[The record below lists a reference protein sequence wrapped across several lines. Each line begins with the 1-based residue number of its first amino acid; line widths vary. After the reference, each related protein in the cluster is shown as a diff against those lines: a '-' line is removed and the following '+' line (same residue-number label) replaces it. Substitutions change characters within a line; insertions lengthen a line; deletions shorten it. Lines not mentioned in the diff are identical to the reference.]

1 MPKWQYQFRWL
12 FGCGIF
18 VFMFSLAYLLCREH
32 EKTELFDHLHQ
43 KGIYRIELTSSPVEK
58 AKSYMCQVDILRFFD
73 SSWKPA
79 HGKAILYFQKDQ
91 AASELLFGDR
101 LFIEADFAPPQKPL
115 NPDGFDYAVYLK
127 RQGIG
132 ATCYISSGSW
142 QMADKNTSFSILR
155 FADKC
160 RNRLLNIYR
169 KFHIRGDEFG
179 VLAALTLGYTDDL
192 QPDIR
197 ASYSATGVIHIL
209 SVSGLHVGII
219 YVVMVFLLGFMNR
232 THGQKVFKAL
242 FIMFFLWGYALL
254 SGMSPPVIRSTLMF
268 SFIAIATCFDRKS
281 QIYNTIFMS
290 MLCMLLYNPGY
301 LFDVGFQLSYSA
313 VLSIVFFKPI
323 VDKVYNPTNR
333 IIRFIWTIFS
343 VSLAA
348 QLGTTPFTLYYFQQF
363 PNYFLLT
370 NFIAIPLSTLVIYLA
385 MGLLFLSFMPYL
397 SVLLGYL
404 LKWSVLL
411 LNYVIVT
418 IQHLPYSVSHISL
431 DIRQSLVLFVAIFCL
446 SGYYFSKKFASLL
459 VGLVALLLTCLFN
472 LQVNYHTLTSRRM
485 IVFAGQKNTHVNFID
500 RNRNYVYSTDSLEIE
515 HIAKAFWQNQML
527 EKPVVLHKNNWF
539 SDGFALYEGSRILV
553 LTQDFLKNKTTF
565 TPIQVDYLIIGNRI
579 RPRIEQIMECVRPRK
594 IIIDQSISKWYSEN
608 IKRYCINRKIGF
620 YSVAEQGAYILNIK
634 D

>member
-1 MPKWQYQFRWL
+1 
-12 FGCGIF
+12 
-18 VFMFSLAYLLCREH
+18 
-32 EKTELFDHLHQ
+32 
-43 KGIYRIELTSSPVEK
+43 
-58 AKSYMCQVDILRFFD
+58 
-73 SSWKPA
+73 
-79 HGKAILYFQKDQ
+79 
-91 AASELLFGDR
+91 
-101 LFIEADFAPPQKPL
+101 
-115 NPDGFDYAVYLK
+115 
-127 RQGIG
+127 
-132 ATCYISSGSW
+132 
-142 QMADKNTSFSILR
+142 
-155 FADKC
+155 
-160 RNRLLNIYR
+160 
-169 KFHIRGDEFG
+169 
-179 VLAALTLGYTDDL
+179 
-192 QPDIR
+192 
-197 ASYSATGVIHIL
+197 
-209 SVSGLHVGII
+209 
-219 YVVMVFLLGFMNR
+219 
-232 THGQKVFKAL
+232 
-242 FIMFFLWGYALL
+242 
-254 SGMSPPVIRSTLMF
+254 
-268 SFIAIATCFDRKS
+268 
-281 QIYNTIFMS
+281 
-290 MLCMLLYNPGY
+290 MLLYNPGY

-313 VLSIVFFKPI
+313 VLSIIFFKPI

-500 RNRNYVYSTDSLEIE
+500 RNQNYIYTTDSLAIE